1 MRNTL
6 GAIWLL
12 VPAPFFKLTKHNSLL
27 INSAKSG
34 SHFLLECGRLAAK
47 LKENLV
53 IRLRSS
59 KVLTAFAIVLLTLI
73 AGTVGLFLLSLTASR
88 PSNLGVRDGRLAA
101 CPDSPNCV
109 STQAEDRENWIAP
122 LTYQG
127 DSDAVIETLAEIVL
141 HQPRTR
147 IIERSPHYL
156 RTEFQSAFFR
166 FVDDVEF
173 YVEAES
179 GRVHFRSASRVGRS
193 DMGVNRTR
201 MELIRSQFQSTQSAA
216 ATQPDSSA
224 TPLRLQSVR

>member
-1 MRNTL
+1 M
-6 GAIWLL
+6 
-12 VPAPFFKLTKHNSLL
+12 
-27 INSAKSG
+27 
-34 SHFLLECGRLAAK
+34 
-47 LKENLV
+47 

-73 AGTVGLFLLSLTASR
+73 AGTIGLFLLSLTASR

-127 DSDAVIETLAEIVL
+127 DADKVIETLEEIIRQ
-141 HQPRTR
+141 QPRTR
-147 IIERSPHYL
+147 IIERSRHYL
-156 RTEFQSAFFR
+156 HTEFRSAFFR

-193 DMGVNRTR
+193 DMGVNRRR
-201 MELIRSQFQSTQSAA
+201 MESIRILFQSTQSAA
-216 ATQPDSSA
+216 TSHPDPSG